1 MANSTISLKNVV
13 IDYSQLVKNA
23 KVKLGD
29 GSGTE
34 IVTRTVAKGPEAT
47 TTESIASLI
56 VDVIGEECADRLW
69 IFSKQSSTHGFDNGW
84 DGRKMLEE
92 NIAQLFVAAS
102 DSSQLQVATVPA
114 INKVV
119 LGFIPEM
126 DGKYTLD
133 FAPSAHL
140 KGMDIYLHDTKTGTT
155 HRVSKEQSYSFDAKR
170 GDAVNRFSV
179 SYAANNSVLSED
191 EVLIDV
197 NATNEGEISIVNGS
211 SNTCTALVSDGSGK
225 LLQRIEVKGKSEA
238 VIKDIAKGVYM
249 IRLQNAGLN
258 DVRRVVVK

>member
-1 MANSTISLKNVV
+1 M

-56 VDVIGEECADRLW
+56 VDVIGDECADRLW
-69 IFSKQSSTHGFDNGW
+69 IFSNQSSTHGFDNGW

-102 DSSQLQVATVPA
+102 DSSKLQVATVPA

-126 DGKYTLD
+126 DGK
-133 FAPSAHL
+133 
-140 KGMDIYLHDTKTGTT
+140 
-155 HRVSKEQSYSFDAKR
+155 
-170 GDAVNRFSV
+170 
-179 SYAANNSVLSED
+179 
-191 EVLIDV
+191 
-197 NATNEGEISIVNGS
+197 
-211 SNTCTALVSDGSGK
+211 
-225 LLQRIEVKGKSEA
+225 
-238 VIKDIAKGVYM
+238 
-249 IRLQNAGLN
+249 
-258 DVRRVVVK
+258 